1 VKDSQSLLSQRSQLK
16 ETTVTMANKLYEYL
30 SFDKAHVQL
39 LEEDNKMTG
48 GKDLCM
54 KGIFIQGDVRN
65 QNQRVYPVREI
76 ARAVNSIT
84 EKLSAGQSVMGELD
98 HPEELSINLDR
109 VSHLITEMWMDGA
122 DGYGKLK
129 IVPTPMGNIV
139 KTLLQS
145 GAKLGVSSR
154 GSGNVGDD
162 GAVSDF
168 EIITVDIVAQPSAP
182 NAFPRTIYESLFNMK
197 GGSIVMNTARS
208 ALMEAAAQKQLVKD
222 LQRLIKEL
230 KI

>member
-1 VKDSQSLLSQRSQLK
+1 MAPV
-16 ETTVTMANKLYEYL
+16 ANKLYEFL
-30 SFDKAHVQL
+30 SFDRAHVHL
-39 LEEDNKMTG
+39 FEEDNKSG

-76 ARAVNSIT
+76 AKAVDSIT
-84 EKLSAGQSVMGELD
+84 QKIQQGQSVLGELD

-109 VSHLITEMWMDGA
+109 VSHLITEMWMEGA

-139 KTLLQS
+139 KTLLLS

-154 GSGNVGDD
+154 GSGNVND
-162 GAVSDF
+162 GGSVSDF
-168 EIITVDIVAQPSAP
+168 EIVTVDIVAQPSAP

-197 GGSIVMNTARS
+197 GGSRIYSTAKD
-208 ALMEAAAQKQLVKD
+208 ALYEQAAQKQLLTD
-222 LQRLIKEL
+222 IQRLIREL
-230 KI
+230 KV

>member
-1 VKDSQSLLSQRSQLK
+1 MA
-16 ETTVTMANKLYEYL
+16 MANKLYEYL
-30 SFDKAHVQL
+30 SFDRAHVQL
-39 LEEDNKMTG
+39 LEEDNKVTG

-54 KGIFIQGDVRN
+54 KGIFIQGDVKN

-109 VSHLITEMWMDGA
+109 VSHLITEMWMEGA

-129 IVPTPMGNIV
+129 IVPTPMGNII

-162 GAVSDF
+162 GAVSEF
-168 EIITVDIVAQPSAP
+168 EIVTVDIVAQPSAP

-197 GGSIVMNTARS
+197 GGSRVYTTARET
-208 ALMEAAAQKQLVKD
+208 LTEAAAQKQLVKD
-222 LQRLIKEL
+222 LHRFIQEL

>member
-1 VKDSQSLLSQRSQLK
+1 MS
-16 ETTVTMANKLYEYL
+16 NKLYEFL

-39 LEEDNKMTG
+39 LEEANSTG

-65 QNQRVYPVREI
+65 QNQRVYPAREI
-76 ARAVNSIT
+76 ARAVNDLTKKIT
-84 EKLSAGQSVMGELD
+84 IGNSVMGELD

-129 IVPTPMGNIV
+129 IIPTPMGNIV
-139 KTLLQS
+139 KTLLTS

-162 GAVSDF
+162 GSVSEF
-168 EIITVDIVAQPSAP
+168 EIVTVDIVAQPSAP
-182 NAFPRTIYESLFNMK
+182 DAYPRTIYESLYNMK
-197 GGSIVMNTARS
+197 GGAAIVETTARA
-208 ALMEAAAQKQLVKD
+208 ALTEAAAQKQLAKD
-222 LQRLIKEL
+222 LQRFIKEL

>member
-1 VKDSQSLLSQRSQLK
+1 
-16 ETTVTMANKLYEYL
+16 MANKLYEYL
-30 SFDKAHVQL
+30 SFDKAHVEL
-39 LEEDNKMTG
+39 LEEDDKKSGTKM
-48 GKDLCM
+48 LCM

-65 QNQRVYPVREI
+65 QNQRVYPAREI

-84 EKLSAGQSVMGELD
+84 EKLSGGQSVMGELD

-109 VSHLITEMWMDGA
+109 VSHLITDMWIEGA

-129 IVPTPMGNIV
+129 IVSTPMGNIV

-154 GSGNVGDD
+154 GSGNVNDD
-162 GAVSDF
+162 GNVSDF

-182 NAFPRTIYESLFNMK
+182 NAFPRTIYESLYNMK
-197 GGSIVMNTARS
+197 GGSRVITTAKE
-208 ALMEAAAQKQLVKD
+208 ALTEAAAQKQLVKD
-222 LQRLIKEL
+222 LHRFIQEL

>member
-1 VKDSQSLLSQRSQLK
+1 
-16 ETTVTMANKLYEYL
+16 MANKLYEYL
-30 SFDKAHVQL
+30 TFNQAHVQL

-197 GGSIVMNTARS
+197 GGSSVMGTARQ
-208 ALMEAAAQKQLVKD
+208 ALTEAAAQKQLVKD
-222 LQRLIKEL
+222 IQKLIKEL

>member
-1 VKDSQSLLSQRSQLK
+1 
-16 ETTVTMANKLYEYL
+16 MANKLYEFL

-39 LEEDNKMTG
+39 LEEDNKTG

-54 KGIFIQGDVRN
+54 KGIFIQGDIRN
-65 QNQRVYPVREI
+65 QNQRVYPMREI
-76 ARAVNSIT
+76 AKAVNTVT
-84 EKLSAGQSVMGELD
+84 EKLSSGQSVMGELD

-109 VSHLITEMWMDGA
+109 VSHLITEMWMEGA

-129 IVPTPMGNIV
+129 IIPTPMGNII

-162 GAVSDF
+162 GSVSEF
-168 EIITVDIVAQPSAP
+168 EIVTVDIVAQPSAP
-182 NAFPRTIYESLFNMK
+182 NAYPRTVYESLMNMRV
-197 GGSIVMNTARS
+197 GSRVVTTARE
-208 ALMEAAAQKQLVKD
+208 ALTEAAAQKQLYKD
-222 LQRLIKEL
+222 LQRFIQEL
-230 KI
+230 KY

>member
-1 VKDSQSLLSQRSQLK
+1 MS
-16 ETTVTMANKLYEYL
+16 NKLYEFL

-39 LEEDNKMTG
+39 LEEDNKHG

-65 QNQRVYPVREI
+65 QNQRVYPMREI
-76 ARAVNSIT
+76 AKAVNSIT
-84 EKLSAGQSVMGELD
+84 EKLSGGQSVMGELD

-109 VSHLITEMWMDGA
+109 VSHLITEMWMEGA

-129 IVPTPMGNIV
+129 IIPTPMGNII

-162 GAVSDF
+162 GSVSDF
-168 EIITVDIVAQPSAP
+168 EIVTVDIVAQPSAP
-182 NAFPRTIYESLFNMK
+182 NAYPRTVYESLMNMK
-197 GGSIVMNTARS
+197 GGSRIVTTARE
-208 ALMEAAAQKQLVKD
+208 ALNEAAAQKQLVKD
-222 LQRLIKEL
+222 LQRFIQEL
-230 KI
+230 KY

>member
-1 VKDSQSLLSQRSQLK
+1 M
-16 ETTVTMANKLYEYL
+16 TNKLYEFL
-30 SFDKAHVQL
+30 SFDKAHVTL

-65 QNQRVYPVREI
+65 QNQRVYPAREI
-76 ARAVNSIT
+76 AKAVNTIT
-84 EKLSAGQSVMGELD
+84 EKLSGGQSVMGELD

-129 IVPTPMGNIV
+129 IVPTPMGNII

-154 GSGNVGDD
+154 GSGNGGDD
-162 GAVSDF
+162 GSVSDF
-168 EIITVDIVAQPSAP
+168 EIVTVDIVAQPSAP
-182 NAFPRTIYESLFNMK
+182 NAFPRTVYESLYNMK
-197 GGSIVMNTARS
+197 GGSRILTTARE
-208 ALMEAAAQKQLVKD
+208 ALTEAAAQKQLVKD
-222 LQRLIKEL
+222 IQRFIQEL

>member
-1 VKDSQSLLSQRSQLK
+1 MA
-16 ETTVTMANKLYEYL
+16 MANKLYEYL

-39 LEEDNKMTG
+39 LEEDNKKTG
-48 GKDLCM
+48 LKDLCM

-84 EKLSAGQSVMGELD
+84 EKLSGGQSVMGELD

-109 VSHLITEMWMDGA
+109 VSHLITEMWMEDA

-129 IVPTPMGNIV
+129 IVSTPMGNIV

-154 GSGNVGDD
+154 GSGNVNDD

-182 NAFPRTIYESLFNMK
+182 NAYPRTIYESLYNMK
-197 GGSIVMNTARS
+197 GGSIVFATARE
-208 ALMEAAAQKQLVKD
+208 ALTEAAAQKQLVKD
-222 LQRLIKEL
+222 IHRFIQEL

>member
-1 VKDSQSLLSQRSQLK
+1 
-16 ETTVTMANKLYEYL
+16 MANKLYEFL
-30 SFDKAHVQL
+30 SFDRAHVTL
-39 LEEDNKMTG
+39 LEETNARG

-65 QNQRVYPVREI
+65 QNQRVYPMREI
-76 ARAVNSIT
+76 AKAVQSIT
-84 EKLSAGQSVMGELD
+84 EKLASGQSVMGELD

-129 IVPTPMGNIV
+129 LVPTPMGNIV
-139 KTLLQS
+139 KTLLES

-154 GSGNVGDD
+154 GSGNVDD
-162 GAVSDF
+162 GGNVSDF

-182 NAFPRTIYESLFNMK
+182 NAFPRTIYESLYNMK
-197 GGSIVMNTARS
+197 GGERLLKTSQE
-208 ALMEAAAQKQLVKD
+208 ALYESTAQKQLLKD
-222 LQRLIKEL
+222 IQKLIHEL
-230 KI
+230 KV

>member
-1 VKDSQSLLSQRSQLK
+1 MAV
-16 ETTVTMANKLYEYL
+16 ANKLYEFL
-30 SFDKAHVQL
+30 SFDKAHVQI
-39 LEEDNKMTG
+39 LEEDNKMG

-84 EKLSAGQSVMGELD
+84 EKLSGGQSVMGELD

-129 IVPTPMGNIV
+129 IVPTPMGGIV

-182 NAFPRTIYESLFNMK
+182 NAFPRTIYESLYNMK
-197 GGSIVMNTARS
+197 GGYNVMDIARS
-208 ALMEAAAQKQLVKD
+208 ALTEAAAQKQLEKD
-222 LQRLIKEL
+222 IRRLINEL

>member
-1 VKDSQSLLSQRSQLK
+1 MI
-16 ETTVTMANKLYEYL
+16 MANKLYEYL

-84 EKLSAGQSVMGELD
+84 EKLASGQSVMGELD

-162 GAVSDF
+162 GAVSEF
-168 EIITVDIVAQPSAP
+168 EIVTVDIVAQPSAP

-197 GGSIVMNTARS
+197 GGSRIVTTARE
-208 ALMEAAAQKQLVKD
+208 ALTEASAQKQLVKD
-222 LQRLIKEL
+222 LQRFIQEL

>member
-1 VKDSQSLLSQRSQLK
+1 V
-16 ETTVTMANKLYEYL
+16 ANKLYEYL
-30 SFDKAHVQL
+30 SFDRAHVEL

-76 ARAVNSIT
+76 ARAVTSIT

-129 IVPTPMGNIV
+129 IVPTPMGLIV

-197 GGSIVMNTARS
+197 GGSSVMNTARS
-208 ALMEAAAQKQLVKD
+208 ALTEAAAQKQLVKD
-222 LQRLIKEL
+222 LHRFIKEL

>member
-1 VKDSQSLLSQRSQLK
+1 MK
-16 ETTVTMANKLYEYL
+16 MANKLYEFL

-109 VSHLITEMWMDGA
+109 VSHLITEMWMDGT

-197 GGSIVMNTARS
+197 GGATVMNTARA
-208 ALMEAAAQKQLVKD
+208 ALTEVAAQKQLVKD
-222 LQRLIKEL
+222 LHKLINEL

>member
-1 VKDSQSLLSQRSQLK
+1 MKA
-16 ETTVTMANKLYEYL
+16 MANKLYEYL
-30 SFDKAHVQL
+30 SFDRAHVQL
-39 LEEDNKMTG
+39 LEEDNKVG

-84 EKLSAGQSVMGELD
+84 EKLSGGQSVMGELD

-197 GGSIVMNTARS
+197 GGSRVFVTARE
-208 ALMEAAAQKQLVKD
+208 ALTEATAEKQLVKD
-222 LQRLIKEL
+222 IQRFIQEL

>member
-1 VKDSQSLLSQRSQLK
+1 
-16 ETTVTMANKLYEYL
+16 MANKLYEYL

-76 ARAVNSIT
+76 ANAVRSIT
-84 EKLSAGQSVMGELD
+84 EKLSARQSVMGELD

-154 GSGNVGDD
+154 GSGNVGND

-197 GGSIVMNTARS
+197 GGSRVYTTAKE
-208 ALMEAAAQKQLVKD
+208 ALTEAAAQKQLVRD
-222 LQRLIKEL
+222 IQRLIKEL
-230 KI
+230 KV

>member
-1 VKDSQSLLSQRSQLK
+1 MA
-16 ETTVTMANKLYEYL
+16 MANKLYEYL

-197 GGSIVMNTARS
+197 GGASVMNTARA
-208 ALMEAAAQKQLVKD
+208 ALTEASAQKQLVKD
-222 LQRLIKEL
+222 LHRFINEL

>member
-1 VKDSQSLLSQRSQLK
+1 
-16 ETTVTMANKLYEYL
+16 MANKLYEYL
-30 SFDKAHVQL
+30 SFDRAHVQL

-65 QNQRVYPVREI
+65 QNQRVYPMREI

-84 EKLSAGQSVMGELD
+84 EKLNAGQSVMGELD

-162 GAVSDF
+162 GSVSDF

-197 GGSIVMNTARS
+197 GGSKIITTARE
-208 ALMEAAAQKQLVKD
+208 ALTESSAQKQLVKD
-222 LQRLIKEL
+222 IQRLIRDL

>member
-1 VKDSQSLLSQRSQLK
+1 
-16 ETTVTMANKLYEYL
+16 MANKLYEYL
-30 SFDKAHVQL
+30 PFDKVHAEL
-39 LEEDNKMTG
+39 YEEDNKRTG

-84 EKLSAGQSVMGELD
+84 EKLSGGQSVMGELD

-109 VSHLITEMWMDGA
+109 VSHLITEMWMEGA

-129 IVPTPMGNIV
+129 IVSTPMGNIV
-139 KTLLQS
+139 RTLLQS

-154 GSGNVGDD
+154 GSGNVSDD

-182 NAFPRTIYESLFNMK
+182 NAFPRTVYESLYNMK
-197 GGSIVMNTARS
+197 GGSRVIATAKE
-208 ALMEAAAQKQLVKD
+208 ALTEASAQKQLVKD
-222 LQRLIKEL
+222 LHRFINEL

>member
-1 VKDSQSLLSQRSQLK
+1 
-16 ETTVTMANKLYEYL
+16 MANKLYEFL
-30 SFDKAHVQL
+30 SFDKAHVQI
-39 LEEDNKMTG
+39 LEEANAQG
-48 GKDLCM
+48 GKDMCM

-84 EKLSAGQSVMGELD
+84 EKLGVGQSVMGELD
-98 HPEELSINLDR
+98 HPEELAINLDR

-139 KTLLQS
+139 KTLLLS

-197 GGSIVMNTARS
+197 GGSRVMGTARE
-208 ALMEAAAQKQLVKD
+208 ALTEASAQKQLVKD
-222 LQRLIKEL
+222 LQRFIQEL

>member
-1 VKDSQSLLSQRSQLK
+1 
-16 ETTVTMANKLYEYL
+16 MAIIANKLYEFL

-39 LEEDNKMTG
+39 LEEDNKSG

-65 QNQRVYPVREI
+65 QNQRVYPAREI

-84 EKLSAGQSVMGELD
+84 EKLSSGQSVMGELD

-109 VSHLITEMWMDGA
+109 VAHLITEMWMDGA

-129 IVPTPMGNIV
+129 IVQTPMGNIV

-162 GAVSDF
+162 GSVSDF

-182 NAFPRTIYESLFNMK
+182 NAFPRTVYESLYNMK
-197 GGSIVMNTARS
+197 GGSRMMGTARE
-208 ALMEAAAQKQLVKD
+208 ALTEAAAQRQLVKD
-222 LQRLIKEL
+222 IQRFIQEL

>member
-1 VKDSQSLLSQRSQLK
+1 
-16 ETTVTMANKLYEYL
+16 MANKLYEYL

-84 EKLSAGQSVMGELD
+84 EKLSGGQSVMGELD

-182 NAFPRTIYESLFNMK
+182 NAFPRTIYESLFSMK
-197 GGSIVMNTARS
+197 GGHNVMDTARS
-208 ALMEAAAQKQLVKD
+208 ALTEAAAQKQLIKD
-222 LQRLIKEL
+222 LSRFMKEL

>member
-1 VKDSQSLLSQRSQLK
+1 M
-16 ETTVTMANKLYEYL
+16 TMAMTNKLYEYL

-76 ARAVNSIT
+76 GRAVKSIT

-154 GSGNVGDD
+154 GSGNVDD
-162 GAVSDF
+162 SGAVSDF

-197 GGSIVMNTARS
+197 GGSRVMDTARE
-208 ALMEAAAQKQLVKD
+208 ALTEAAAQKQLVKD
-222 LQRLIKEL
+222 LHRFIQEL